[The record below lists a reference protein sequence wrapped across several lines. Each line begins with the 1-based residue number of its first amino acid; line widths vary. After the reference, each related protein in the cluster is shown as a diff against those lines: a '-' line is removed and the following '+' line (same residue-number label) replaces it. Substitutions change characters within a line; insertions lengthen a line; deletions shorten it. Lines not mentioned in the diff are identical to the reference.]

1 MEKIRVGVGYTY
13 YTYDMSMRPET
24 QNIDGEEARNYDELA
39 VREEDEAGEEDVVE
53 EEIAMPLGPSG
64 SWSCL

>member
-1 MEKIRVGVGYTY
+1 
-13 YTYDMSMRPET
+13 MRPGT
-24 QNIDGEEARNYDELA
+24 QNIDGEEARNSGELA

-64 SWSCL
+64 YWPCL